1 MHVWILMCVSNAGFF
16 VSAREE
22 LIVKIVL
29 SWLIAFVFFL
39 CVFSCVFVAT
49 KDGSLVTYLLLA

>member
-1 MHVWILMCVSNAGFF
+1 MCVSNAGFF